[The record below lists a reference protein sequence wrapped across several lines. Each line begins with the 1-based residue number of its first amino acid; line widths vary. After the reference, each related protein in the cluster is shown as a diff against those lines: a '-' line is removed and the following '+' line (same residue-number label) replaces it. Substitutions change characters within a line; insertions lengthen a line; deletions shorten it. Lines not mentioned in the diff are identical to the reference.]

1 MVLHTLRVFTYNLYT
16 PFRQDGHRLFLRI
29 VYSSSHM
36 WALTPAGLFPQQT
49 PVKHVNWGSSKK
61 RTCPVWNVAMINT
74 PVCFPLSTTQSVSEI
89 THYSVCT
96 GFYDGFSIYLH
107 VKSIIACYTMRLKY
121 SSFVFSNSFLF
132 QFSFPF
138 SAICW
143 FPKWVWKCSLQFLLA
158 SVLILVYLNIK
169 I

>member
-61 RTCPVWNVAMINT
+61 RTCPAWNVAMINT
-74 PVCFPLSTTQSVSEI
+74 PVCFPLSTTRCVWNHSLLCMHWILWWIFHLSACKEYYCMLHNALKIQQFCIFEFIFISIFFPFQCNLLIPRVGLKMFTSVFISVS
-89 THYSVCT
+89 V
-96 GFYDGFSIYLH
+96 DFSL
-107 VKSIIACYTMRLKY
+107 LKY
-121 SSFVFSNSFLF
+121 
-132 QFSFPF
+132 
-138 SAICW
+138 
-143 FPKWVWKCSLQFLLA
+143 
-158 SVLILVYLNIK
+158 
-169 I
+169 